1 MTKAK
6 KKDADVYRLV
16 SDDDQKP
23 RVLARG
29 TRLSLA
35 EVCDIL
41 GGKIIHKKE
50 LNGLNDDYNNR
61 G

>member
-6 KKDADVYRLV
+6 KKDYDVYRLV
-16 SDDDQKP
+16 SDDGEEP
-23 RVLARG
+23 RVLAKG

-35 EVCDIL
+35 EICDIL

-50 LNGLNDDYNNR
+50 LNGLRDDYDNR